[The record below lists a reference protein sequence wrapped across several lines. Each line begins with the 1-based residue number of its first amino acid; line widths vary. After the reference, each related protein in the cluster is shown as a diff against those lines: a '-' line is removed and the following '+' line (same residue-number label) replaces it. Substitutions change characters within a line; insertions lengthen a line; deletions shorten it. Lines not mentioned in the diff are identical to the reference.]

1 MFSKKRIRIQNSLA
15 YTSLVSPVL
24 ECGAACWHPCR
35 EGQINALD
43 RVQKKA
49 AQFTNQTKD
58 SDWETLAQRRT
69 KARLDHGYIGTRT
82 DTTQQSGQ
90 TPDKEVEIKNIH
102 VYLGGYTETDT
113 TGMLSPP
120 TVWRFS
126 VAADINSNVF
136 DFYFLIWSLS
146 RLLCC
151 VGSGSNVAAALGP
164 SYLVLLDFTTLSTT

>member
-1 MFSKKRIRIQNSLA
+1 MKNNCASSSLFTKNVPRCTVNRTQNIFLETNSSSESKGIPLNALHPSGFP
-15 YTSLVSPVL
+15 PVL
-24 ECGAACWHPCR
+24 WKHLFSP
-35 EGQINALD
+35 NTALGY
-43 RVQKKA
+43 
-49 AQFTNQTKD
+49 
-58 SDWETLAQRRT
+58 
-69 KARLDHGYIGTRT
+69 GYIGART

-90 TPDKEVEIKNIH
+90 TPDKEVEIKNIT
-102 VYLGGYTETDT
+102 VYVSGYSETDT